1 MNIDDIDVKEEIA
14 KLKNPNC
21 AEDDVF
27 FQALEEVL
35 LSIVPLFKSDEIY
48 AKNAKNAIVR
58 RLVTPD
64 RVLKFKVAWLDDNN
78 EIQVNTGYHIR
89 AVFVSIRQ

>member
-35 LSIVPLFKSDEIY
+35 LSIVPLFKTDEIY
-48 AKNAKNAIVR
+48 AKNAKMP
-58 RLVTPD
+58 L
-64 RVLKFKVAWLDDNN
+64 
-78 EIQVNTGYHIR
+78 
-89 AVFVSIRQ
+89 